1 MKRYDL
7 VVVGAGSGGFAAARV
22 ATGYGKKVALIDK
35 GSFGGLCILKGCMPS
50 KTLLRSSELAY
61 LAGTSKEL
69 GVEVHGLD
77 LDYPGIISRKNK
89 IIKGFVDYRWE
100 EVRSN
105 PRIDFIKG
113 AAEFR
118 LPGEVQV
125 GAEMIQGD
133 RFVIS
138 TGSSLFIPP
147 IPGLRE
153 TGFITSDEALE
164 RIDLPQ
170 SLAVLGGGA
179 VAVELGQHFS
189 RMGVK
194 VSIFER
200 RGALLS
206 REDGDIGL
214 ALAGYLREEG
224 MEVYTNVFF
233 ERISSDGTLKQV
245 EARVDGRPIRFK
257 AEEILVATGRQAAL
271 EGLNLEAAGVAYTPK
286 GVVVNEEMQTSVPSI
301 FAVGD
306 ATGIYQLTHVA
317 VYQGEIAGHNAFSHA
332 KRKADYRVVP
342 QIIFTDPTF
351 ARVGL
356 TEKEAREKGLEVIV
370 AAYPFD
376 DLGKAICTGQTKGFV
391 KMLADARNGE
401 ILGVHLLGPEGAE
414 LIHAMNVAMSF
425 RATVQQ
431 LLEIP
436 HFHPTLSEIFTYPA
450 EEIARKLSQPT
461 HKEVD

>member
-7 VVVGAGSGGFAAARV
+7 VVIGAGSGGFAAARV
-22 ATGYGKKVALIDK
+22 ATGYEKRVALIDK
-35 GSFGGLCILKGCMPS
+35 GPFGGLCILKGCMPS
-50 KTLLRSSELAY
+50 KTLLRSSELAH

-69 GVEVHGLD
+69 GVAVQGLA

-89 IIKGFVDYRWE
+89 IIKGFADYRWE
-100 EVRSN
+100 DVRSN
-105 PRIDFIKG
+105 PRIDFIEG
-113 AAEFR
+113 AAQFR
-118 LPGEVQV
+118 SPGEVQV
-125 GAEMIQGD
+125 GAKVIQGD

-138 TGSSLFIPP
+138 TGSTPVIPS

-164 RIDLPQ
+164 RIDLPRP
-170 SLAVLGGGA
+170 LAVLGGGA
-179 VAVELGQHFS
+179 VALELGQHFS

-200 RGALLS
+200 RSSLLS

-214 ALAGYLREEG
+214 ALFEYLREER
-224 MEVYTNVFF
+224 MEIYTNVDF
-233 ERISSDGTLKQV
+233 ERISSDGSLKQV
-245 EARVDGRPIRFK
+245 EARVKGRPLCFK

-271 EGLNLEAAGVAYTPK
+271 GGLNLEAAWVAYTPK

-301 FAVGD
+301 FAAGD
-306 ATGIYQLTHVA
+306 ATGIHPLTHVA
-317 VYQGEIAGHNAFSHA
+317 VYQGEIAGHNAFSDA
-332 KRKADYRVVP
+332 KRKADYRLVP

-351 ARVGL
+351 AKVGM

-376 DLGKAICTGQTKGFV
+376 DLGKAICTGQTKGYV
-391 KMLADARNGE
+391 KMLADAGSGE
-401 ILGVHLLGPEGAE
+401 ILGVHLLGPEGAS
-414 LIHAMNVAMSF
+414 LIYGMNVAMRF
-425 RATVQQ
+425 RATVHQ

-436 HFHPTLSEIFTYPA
+436 YFHPALSEIFTYPA
-450 EEIARKLSQPT
+450 EEIAQKVSHPI
-461 HKEVD
+461 HKGLH